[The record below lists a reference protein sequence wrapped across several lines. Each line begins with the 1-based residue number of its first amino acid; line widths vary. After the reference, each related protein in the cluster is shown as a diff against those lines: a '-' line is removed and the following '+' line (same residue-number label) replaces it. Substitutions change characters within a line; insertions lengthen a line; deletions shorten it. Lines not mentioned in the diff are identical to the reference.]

1 MKPYEIIKRE
11 RIYDGKI
18 INLVKDTILLPNG
31 KETKRELVEHNGAA
45 VIIAEYEN
53 KLIFTRQHRHSA
65 GDFTLELPAGKLE
78 KGEDPKECA
87 LRELKEETGM
97 TADNMAFLFKAY
109 SSIGFSNEIL
119 YFYIAKGLTEGEQNP
134 DEDEFID
141 IEKYSI
147 EETVEMI
154 FNGKIIDSKTV
165 SGVLAYKEL
174 CGRKDL

>member
-1 MKPYEIIKRE
+1 MKPYETIKRE
-11 RIYDGKI
+11 KIYDGKI

-45 VIIAEYEN
+45 VIIAAYDD

-78 KGEDPKECA
+78 KGENPKECA

-97 TADNMAFLFKAY
+97 TAESMEFLFKAY

-141 IEKYSI
+141 IERYSI
-147 EETVEMI
+147 EEAVDMI
-154 FNGKIIDSKTV
+154 FNGKIIDSKTI
-165 SGVLAYKEL
+165 SGVLAYKEI
-174 CGRKDL
+174 CAKKGM